1 MNNNQTNSSR
11 QYYLAQL
18 LFWGVYLLMN
28 VVFMVAYYNQVSRL
42 SVAIFLVLSVLLFG
56 ISHGLRSLFHRYAKN
71 WSLWKISLNLAWIL
85 PLASALAQALLFVI
99 VSGLITMF
107 SMNTAGVQRYSF
119 GTFMGYIMNTCVML
133 VLWATFYLMRVE
145 FRKRRDAEIAHW
157 RLQAEVKESEL
168 QFLRSQINSHFLF
181 NALNNLRSVI
191 REDAE
196 RARTGLSD
204 LATLLR
210 GLMQINPANMVKLR
224 DELEWVKGYL
234 SLEQLQ
240 FEQRLQTRFHIDES
254 LLDQEFPALIIQT
267 LVENAV
273 KHGIATCREGGVIE
287 LSIQRSGPSSWM
299 IKVTNPCGQSK
310 VHAGHG
316 IGLKNARQRLQLA
329 YGDKA
334 QLQIDFGDTV
344 TTTILLPL

>member
-1 MNNNQTNSSR
+1 MSNEQSKSLR
-11 QYYLAQL
+11 QYYLAQFAFWTGYFL
-18 LFWGVYLLMN
+18 LN
-28 VVFMVAYYNQVSRL
+28 
-42 SVAIFLVLSVLLFG
+42 
-56 ISHGLRSLFHRYAKN
+56 
-71 WSLWKISLNLAWIL
+71 
-85 PLASALAQALLFVI
+85 LLFVRVNTPVTATHSAI
-99 VSGLITMF
+99 FATLSGLLFVATHALRNLYHRFVGRWSLSKVILNLLWVLPILAYVVQMVLFWLAMLEISVF
-107 SMNTAGVQRYSF
+107 SMDTSSVPRSSVGGFIGYVLNTW
-119 GTFMGYIMNTCVML
+119 IML
-133 VLWATFYLMRVE
+133 VLWCTIYLFKTE
-145 FRKRRDAEIAHW
+145 FNKRRNAEIAHW
-157 RLQAEVKESEL
+157 RLQAEVKDSEL

-240 FEQRLQTRFHIDES
+240 FEQRLQTKFNIDES
-254 LLDQEFPALIIQT
+254 LLDHEFPPLLIQT

-287 LSIQRSGPSSWM
+287 LSVQRTGPSNWTV
-299 IKVTNPCGQSK
+299 KVTNPRGQNSA
-310 VHAGHG
+310 HSGHG

-334 QLQIDFGDTV
+334 RLSIDFGDTV
-344 TTTILLPL
+344 TATVLLPI